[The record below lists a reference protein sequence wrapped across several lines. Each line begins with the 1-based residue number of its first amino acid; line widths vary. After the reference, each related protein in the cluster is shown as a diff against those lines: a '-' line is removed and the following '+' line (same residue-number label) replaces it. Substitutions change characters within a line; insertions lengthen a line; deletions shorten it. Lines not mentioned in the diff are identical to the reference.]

1 MNKLFRYL
9 TFTVV
14 LVPGISLAPSA
25 SAQSRKTAGAEE
37 FFIIA
42 SVDQAKSE
50 VLLKRPTEV
59 TVLEK
64 VSDKTQY
71 LDDRAKPMQLSQFR
85 AGDTVW
91 VVSSK
96 DQDGPRAIRIR
107 KGQMTLAELHREYL
121 DYPEIK

>member
-1 MNKLFRYL
+1 MNRLFRCL
-9 TFTVV
+9 TFAAVV
-14 LVPGISLAPSA
+14 IPGITFAVRVC
-25 SAQSRKTAGAEE
+25 AQSKNTAGAEE

-42 SVDQAKSE
+42 SIDQAKSE
-50 VLLKRPTEV
+50 LLLKRPTEV

-71 LDDRAKPMQLSQFR
+71 LDDKAKPMQLSQFR

>member
-1 MNKLFRYL
+1 MNRFGRSL
-9 TFTVV
+9 TFALVV
-14 LVPGISLAPSA
+14 IPGITFAPRIC
-25 SAQSRKTAGAEE
+25 AQSKTTAGAEQ

-42 SVDQAKSE
+42 SIDQAKSE
-50 VLLKRPTEV
+50 LLLKRPTEV
-59 TVLEK
+59 TVLAK
-64 VSDKTQY
+64 VSDKTRY
-71 LDDRAKPMQLSQFR
+71 LDDKGKPVELSELR

-96 DQDGPRAIRIR
+96 DPDGPRAIRIR